1 MAFENRIVEHPGRV
15 VLTPVSGLTN
25 TYDADYTAEEGEVT
39 QEGTLLD
46 ADSMNSA
53 VQDIVNSSMDGITL
67 TAGGT
72 LQVRNIQSGSALIT
86 LTATNQTKS
95 VNITFATPFENAP
108 NVVATPNT
116 GAPANCSVGVSN
128 ITTTGFTLT
137 LTRTTRVNTSIHWV
151 AIGM

>member
-15 VLTPVSGLTN
+15 VLTPVDGLEN
-25 TYDADYTAEEGEVT
+25 TFDADYTAQEGEVT

-53 VQDIVNSSMDGITL
+53 VQDIVDSSIDGITL
-67 TAGGT
+67 TTGGT
-72 LQVRNIQSGSALIT
+72 LQVRNIQSGSVLIT
-86 LTATNQTKS
+86 ITATNQTKS
-95 VNITFATPFENAP
+95 VNITFTEPFENVP
-108 NVVATPNT
+108 HVVATPTT

-128 ITTTGFTLT
+128 ITTTGFTLY
-137 LTRTTRVNTSIHWV
+137 LYRTTKVNTSVQWV